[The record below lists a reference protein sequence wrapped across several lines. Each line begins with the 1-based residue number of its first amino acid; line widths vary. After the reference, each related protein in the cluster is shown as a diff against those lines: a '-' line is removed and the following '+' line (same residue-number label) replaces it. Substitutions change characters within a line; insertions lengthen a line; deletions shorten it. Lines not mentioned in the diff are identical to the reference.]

1 MLRSVPHRIFGDMAI
16 VYRVLIETNTTEQIL
31 SAIVKTDHL
40 TLWGDKTEAELHK
53 IAIENSKVLLPSEAR
68 SMIREMYD
76 MMDVPKEIAEEPIPA
91 ELDMYICTNE
101 QNVCGAS
108 VILYGDALKNVSR
121 IVGSDLFVL
130 PATVDEAYCFSTKNF
145 SPDSAKE
152 LIDVIVGDI
161 PQEEVLSQEVF
172 IYKKET
178 GALGIIKE

>member
-1 MLRSVPHRIFGDMAI
+1 
-16 VYRVLIETNTTEQIL
+16 
-31 SAIVKTDHL
+31 
-40 TLWGDKTEAELHK
+40 
-53 IAIENSKVLLPSEAR
+53 
-68 SMIREMYD
+68 
-76 MMDVPKEIAEEPIPA
+76 
-91 ELDMYICTNE
+91 MYICTNE